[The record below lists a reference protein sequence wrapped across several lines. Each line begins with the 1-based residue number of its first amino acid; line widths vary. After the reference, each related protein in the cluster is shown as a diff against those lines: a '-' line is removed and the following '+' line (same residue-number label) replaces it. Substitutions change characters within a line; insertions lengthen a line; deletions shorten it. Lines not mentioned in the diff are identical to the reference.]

1 MKELE
6 DYSGDYIPD
15 LKLSDFSPQTLDKIV
30 TLQGKVYLALD
41 GFWYLAVK
49 ELFGNEKA
57 FVCDMWAWEKVC
69 KHEME
74 LITTQLNI
82 RGNSVID
89 LMKAL
94 QITSWMQTMKYS
106 IEVSNPDRAILTIN
120 YCPILEGLEREG
132 EGREEQICNVAGHRI
147 FKYYASYF
155 NHDIQVKGLRIAART
170 IKDDIYC
177 QWEFSLD

>member
-1 MKELE
+1 MKAIE
-6 DYSGDYIPD
+6 DYSGDCIPT
-15 LKLSDFSPQTLDKIV
+15 LKLTDFSPQTLDKIV
-30 TLQGKVYLALD
+30 ALHGKVYLALD

-49 ELFGNEKA
+49 ELFGNENA
-57 FVCDMWAWEKVC
+57 FICDMWAWEKVC
-69 KHEME
+69 KHEID
-74 LITTQLNI
+74 LITSQLNI
-82 RGNSVID
+82 KGNSVID

-106 IEVSNPDRAILTIN
+106 IEVNNSNQAILTIN

-132 EGREEQICNVAGHRI
+132 EGREEQICNVAGHKI
-147 FKYYASYF
+147 FNNYASYF
-155 NHDIQVKGLRIAART
+155 NHDIQVKGLRVAPRI